1 MPLLEGAF
9 FTQPDLLI
17 SLQCDTIVAF
27 FNFVHLLR
35 LIITKLV
42 PVSVFKTSDLCC
54 DGLLVSSEI
63 LVDRALSHNDS
74 IKHVLDRQ
82 HIVVASLHG
91 GDAFENMILF
101 GPVDLVGIQCRV
113 LLF

>member
-9 FTQPDLLI
+9 FTQLDLLI
-17 SLQCDTIVAF
+17 SLQCDTIVAC

-54 DGLLVSSEI
+54 DGLLVFSER
-63 LVDRALSHNDS
+63 VVGPALTHNDS
-74 IKHVLDRQ
+74 SKHVGDLL
-82 HIVVASLHG
+82 HIVVVSLHG
-91 GDAFENMILF
+91 SDAFENMILF